1 MDLWKYNPVKNQKRR
16 VMICVVASAFLSTVV
31 VLSPSEGSSVIIK
44 DDLMTVSYTVDAIP
58 QVPDPS
64 IPSTAIEKATAAWEK
79 VNPDLVFVRSGSASN
94 HIKWDIH
101 SSDEHTGLATCGP
114 TLLHKFKFK
123 CTLEVALGE
132 GCNGNYNQFNEKMVT
147 FIIAH
152 EIGHVLGLS
161 HTSDEGHLMWGKDGS
176 LEDFDAKNFVIP
188 DDFRDWRTNQTQIR
202 QQIQDISSTIHGLRA
217 EHEATGVL
225 DRQIQFTDEQYR
237 MIGQLDEFANKFVCD
252 SKPKDLRYDN

>member
-1 MDLWKYNPVKNQKRR
+1 M
-16 VMICVVASAFLSTVV
+16 
-31 VLSPSEGSSVIIK
+31 
-44 DDLMTVSYTVDAIP
+44 
-58 QVPDPS
+58 
-64 IPSTAIEKATAAWEK
+64 
-79 VNPDLVFVRSGSASN
+79 RSGSASN

-101 SSDEHTGLATCGP
+101 SSDEHAGLATCGP

-147 FIIAH
+147 FIMAH

-176 LEDFDAKNFVIP
+176 LEDFDAKILSFQMIFEIGAPTRHKYGNNSRHRQHYP
-188 DDFRDWRTNQTQIR
+188 WPAGRTRGNR
-202 QQIQDISSTIHGLRA
+202 
-217 EHEATGVL
+217 GVGSA
-225 DRQIQFTDEQYR
+225 IQFTDEQYR
-237 MIGQLDEFANKFVCD
+237 LIGQLDEFANKFVCD